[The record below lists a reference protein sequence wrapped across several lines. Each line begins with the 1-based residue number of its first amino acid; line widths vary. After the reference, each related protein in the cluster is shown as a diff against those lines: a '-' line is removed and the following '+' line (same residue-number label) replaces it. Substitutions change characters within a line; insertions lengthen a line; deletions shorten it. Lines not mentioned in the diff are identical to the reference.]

1 MHKYVIKRLLM
12 MIPVLLCVAFVI
24 YAIMNVAEGD
34 PIYSVVSADAT
45 EAQIE
50 AAREELGLN
59 GTLLERYF
67 RYVKGMLTGDLGT
80 SYVSKRDVMQTYLER
95 LPNTLKLAS
104 VTMVVALAI
113 SIPLGIIAAV
123 NQNSIKDT
131 IAMVLALL
139 GLSMPNFWLGL
150 LLIMLF
156 SLKLGWLPSG
166 GYENGML
173 SLILPAFTIGAG
185 LAAFMTRSTRSSML
199 DVIRQDYLRMAR
211 AKGVSER
218 KVIRK
223 HALRNALIP
232 IITVFGVQFSN
243 VLGGSVLAETV
254 FAWPGVGRLVVDAI
268 DQRDIPM
275 VTGALV
281 MTTMIVSIVNLLID
295 IVYAFVDPRIKSA
308 EHEVRRESCGKYETQ
323 SLAEVQKTQ
332 YLRLHLAALRKN
344 KGAIVGMILLVVI
357 IIIALVSPYIFNYET
372 DVIANNVKERMQHPS
387 SEHWFGTDD
396 LGRDIF
402 ARVCYGARYSLAVG
416 LVAVARSRSSWRHAR
431 RGSGLCR
438 RRV

>member
-1 MHKYVIKRLLM
+1 MRPVSGQL
-12 MIPVLLCVAFVI
+12 PVLLCVAFVI

-34 PIYSVVSADAT
+34 PVYSVVSADAT

-295 IVYAFVDPRIKSA
+295 IVYAFVDPRIKS
-308 EHEVRRESCGKYETQ
+308 
-323 SLAEVQKTQ
+323 Q
-332 YLRLHLAALRKN
+332 YTK
-344 KGAIVGMILLVVI
+344 
-357 IIIALVSPYIFNYET
+357 
-372 DVIANNVKERMQHPS
+372 
-387 SEHWFGTDD
+387 
-396 LGRDIF
+396 
-402 ARVCYGARYSLAVG
+402 
-416 LVAVARSRSSWRHAR
+416 
-431 RGSGLCR
+431 
-438 RRV
+438 